1 VAPLGAR
8 TLLQLVREVRG
19 GDERPVL
26 VAGARELVPLLAKG
40 LRAGGDPAA
49 VDEDG
54 PVDEAAAVIWLGKAD
69 EDALRRAA
77 HAGVPIVG
85 VTDGASLPY
94 VLDTRLV
101 RVPPG
106 EGLPV
111 EEIAAVLARALGR
124 DGLTLAARLPVVRAP
139 LIEWLIES
147 AARRNALIA
156 AAIFIPGADFPVL
169 TVTELR
175 LVLEIALA
183 SGYQV
188 GLTRVPEL
196 AGVVAAGF
204 GSRQIARTL
213 VDGIPVGAFALQ
225 AMVAYTATRAIGEAA
240 KTRFAAA

>member
-1 VAPLGAR
+1 MAPLGAR

-19 GDERPVL
+19 GDERPVF

-40 LRAGGDPAA
+40 LRAGGDPTA
-49 VDEDG
+49 VGEDG
-54 PVDEAAAVIWLGKAD
+54 PVEEAAAVVWLGKAD

-77 HAGVPIVG
+77 RAGVPIVG

>member
-1 VAPLGAR
+1 
-8 TLLQLVREVRG
+8 
-19 GDERPVL
+19 
-26 VAGARELVPLLAKG
+26 
-40 LRAGGDPAA
+40 
-49 VDEDG
+49 
-54 PVDEAAAVIWLGKAD
+54 
-69 EDALRRAA
+69 
-77 HAGVPIVG
+77 VG